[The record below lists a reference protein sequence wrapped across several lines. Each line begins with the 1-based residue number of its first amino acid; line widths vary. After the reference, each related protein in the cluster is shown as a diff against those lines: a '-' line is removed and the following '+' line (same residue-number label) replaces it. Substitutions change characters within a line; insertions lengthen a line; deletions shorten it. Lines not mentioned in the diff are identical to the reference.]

1 MGGDQ
6 MKWKAELMYIARND
20 QGVVVGMRE
29 IKPNTYESAN
39 ENGLQE
45 QSRSSSDVYNKSIM
59 RQDASVSSLGLAFP
73 KRRNAVGD

>member
-1 MGGDQ
+1 

-29 IKPNTYESAN
+29 IKPNTCESTN
-39 ENGLQE
+39 ENGLHE

-59 RQDASVSSLGLAFP
+59 RQDASVSSHGLAFP